1 MNQHLQNL
9 WLGLSG
15 TTVGLYCTLQ
25 RCFIAFGILSPVCFF
40 IDAPFGKFT
49 AKSNLFTMNGSLG
62 WFLMEI
68 VSPLAF
74 VLSLPLGQSSAF
86 PSSTNYLSMIST
98 TIRCLPLARKI
109 LAALFLLH
117 YLNRSTISTL
127 QNPSRARMNLLVPL
141 SAVIFNVMNGTT
153 MGMWIGGGYSPSSRD
168 LQGGR
173 GLREGSKYQVLF
185 VVGVLMWFM
194 GFCSNIYHD
203 QVLYDLKR
211 EKLKLKTESAK
222 PLDPKAR
229 SSVSPRS
236 EGLYR
241 DPKTRYSIPP
251 RSKGLYRYI
260 SHPSYSS
267 EWFEWLGF
275 LLASISL
282 STAPFPPIPLHFSSS
297 SPSLTAALSTMTPFR
312 EWYLQPPALFLWQ
325 EIGVMLPRARAG
337 HKWYEKTFG
346 KKEWQEKGQRW
357 VIIPRV
363 Y

>member
-1 MNQHLQNL
+1 
-9 WLGLSG
+9 
-15 TTVGLYCTLQ
+15 
-25 RCFIAFGILSPVCFF
+25 
-40 IDAPFGKFT
+40 
-49 AKSNLFTMNGSLG
+49 MNGSLG

-74 VLSLPLGQSSAF
+74 LLSLPLGQYSSF
-86 PSSTNYLSMIST
+86 PSSTDYPSEIWT
-98 TIRCLPLARKI
+98 TFKSLPSARQI
-109 LAALFLLH
+109 LASLFLLH

-141 SAVIFNVMNGTT
+141 SAIVFNIMNGTT
-153 MGMWIGGGYSPSSRD
+153 MGMWIGGGYSPSTRD
-168 LQGGR
+168 SQGG
-173 GLREGSKYQVLF
+173 GLREGVGYQALF
-185 VVGVLMWFM
+185 VVGVAMWSI

-203 QVLYDLKR
+203 KVLYDLKR
-211 EKLKLKTESAK
+211 EKLKLKQESAQ
-222 PLDPKAR
+222 PL
-229 SSVSPRS
+229 
-236 EGLYR
+236 

-251 RSKGLYRYI
+251 RSKGLYRYV
-260 SHPSYSS
+260 SHGSYSS

-275 LLASISL
+275 LLATISL

-297 SPSLTAALSTMTPFR
+297 SSSSSSTAVSMITPFR

-337 HKWYEKTFG
+337 HQWYEKTFG

-357 VIIPRV
+357 VVIPGV